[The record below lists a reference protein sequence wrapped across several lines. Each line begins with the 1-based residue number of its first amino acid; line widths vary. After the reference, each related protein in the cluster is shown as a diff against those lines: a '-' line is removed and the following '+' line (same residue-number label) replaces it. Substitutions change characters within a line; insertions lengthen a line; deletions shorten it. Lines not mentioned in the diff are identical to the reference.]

1 MRSTLGASCLGL
13 SAAGIGSVASDWL
26 RGIST
31 ERHDEHDDFST
42 DNGSVAIAAPH
53 HHRATWRHRS
63 TRLENTSH
71 DDRLLVL
78 RHVCLEAHK
87 IHFFGND
94 SAAAAFSKRQE
105 PYRVW
110 QSNAIPRR
118 PPPIW
123 QFSVVNHSGS
133 MAAANDL
140 PTVRR
145 WIGETSFLQV
155 PHKAIDNF
163 FHFHNNFL
171 VPLMLNVLLSGS
183 ESVPRRLFLF
193 KTWPPEFQVESK
205 SAARFGLSGLPRTK
219 KTGEWPFNATH
230 PSFFYTLHK
239 LFAEV
244 KWPVDELWEDG
255 QALCFRRL
263 VWSQMLTP
271 SRYPY
276 FDYAPT
282 EQLYRR
288 HSVPNRVRDMIRS
301 AIGLRAPPP
310 RDTLSLTWISR
321 QATCGEANG
330 IGRCV
335 HNLKEVIGT
344 LRASGHFGTVRVHDD
359 FAKHSEPALRDMQ
372 LRRLLKLLQET
383 DVLIGVHGAG
393 MGHIIYLNALSA
405 VVELRD
411 HFWYEQ
417 HTILIYKA
425 MARLQGCGYLSADVR
440 RLPHTSTG
448 YVLNSTKAA
457 KLARGAAAVWNRTQ
471 TKGSDVGCRTVSG
484 RMVRCF
490 EHTLVL

>member
-1 MRSTLGASCLGL
+1 M
-13 SAAGIGSVASDWL
+13 
-26 RGIST
+26 
-31 ERHDEHDDFST
+31 
-42 DNGSVAIAAPH
+42 
-53 HHRATWRHRS
+53 
-63 TRLENTSH
+63 
-71 DDRLLVL
+71 
-78 RHVCLEAHK
+78 
-87 IHFFGND
+87 
-94 SAAAAFSKRQE
+94 
-105 PYRVW
+105 W

-133 MAAANDL
+133 MAAANL

-301 AIGLRAPPP
+301 AIGLRMPPP
-310 RDTLSLTWISR
+310 RDTLANMDLAAGDLR
-321 QATCGEANG
+321 RGEWH
-330 IGRCV
+330 RP
-335 HNLKEVIGT
+335 
-344 LRASGHFGTVRVHDD
+344 LRAQPEGGDWHAAGLGPLWHR
-359 FAKHSEPALRDMQ
+359 PRP
-372 LRRLLKLLQET
+372 RRLCKAFGAIIARHAAEAAFKAVAGDGCAHWRARRRYGAHHLPQCVECGRRAARSLLVRAAH
-383 DVLIGVHGAG
+383 DPH
-393 MGHIIYLNALSA
+393 
-405 VVELRD
+405 
-411 HFWYEQ
+411 
-417 HTILIYKA
+417 
-425 MARLQGCGYLSADVR
+425 LQGD
-440 RLPHTSTG
+440 
-448 YVLNSTKAA
+448 
-457 KLARGAAAVWNRTQ
+457 GAAAGLRLPL
-471 TKGSDVGCRTVSG
+471 GG
-484 RMVRCF
+484 RAPATSHVDG
-490 EHTLVL
+490 